1 VANDTRQP
9 DLPRINP
16 LVGDPPDD
24 EVFPWADVSASRA
37 ATRARRGIRA
47 AQTRYGPEA
56 AACPACG
63 APATTHA
70 WFYFESPAWT
80 WDHLCGRA
88 GWMTV
93 CDPCH
98 RQVNFFLEI
107 LN

>member
-1 VANDTRQP
+1 M
-9 DLPRINP
+9 
-16 LVGDPPDD
+16 
-24 EVFPWADVSASRA
+24 
-37 ATRARRGIRA
+37 
-47 AQTRYGPEA
+47 
-56 AACPACG
+56 ACPDCG
-63 APATTHA
+63 AAPAGQA